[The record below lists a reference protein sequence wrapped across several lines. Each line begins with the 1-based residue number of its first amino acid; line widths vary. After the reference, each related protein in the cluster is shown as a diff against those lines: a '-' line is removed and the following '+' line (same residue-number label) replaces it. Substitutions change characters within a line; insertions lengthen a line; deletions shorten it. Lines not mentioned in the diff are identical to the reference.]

1 MALRYS
7 SLVLNNPPDS
17 SFRGDKAE
25 EVSYLAVLELRK
37 HCTESR
43 HHIYKSCTFKSCQQ
57 TVSPRAGRRRER
69 RREMSVPLCS
79 PPPPWPLLA
88 GAVEL
93 VLGLDVLQVLV
104 HSSVQLIDIFRQLHQ
119 GLFVVADVSLDIC
132 QCNGRNGK
140 VTSLESR
147 HTLEA
152 SKKKTTSKW
161 YILSWKRLTC
171 SKQCHNFTMQRQC
184 MSPISRV
191 R

>member
-79 PPPPWPLLA
+79 PPPSLAPVSRCGRTGVGPWCSA
-88 GAVEL
+88 GTCPFFGSAHRYL
-93 VLGLDVLQVLV
+93 PTTPSGP
-104 HSSVQLIDIFRQLHQ
+104 FRCRWCLSGYLSMQ
-119 GLFVVADVSLDIC
+119 
-132 QCNGRNGK
+132 REEW
-140 VTSLESR
+140 ES
-147 HTLEA
+147 HKSGIEA
-152 SKKKTTSKW
+152 HFGGVKKKNNLKMIHSKLKAS
-161 YILSWKRLTC
+161 YLFK
-171 SKQCHNFTMQRQC
+171 TM
-184 MSPISRV
+184 P
-191 R
+191 